1 MPSNFNREIE
11 IKKQKKLY
19 EKEQKRYKEEIN
31 KNPNYK
37 LAYHIEHHL

>member
-1 MPSNFNREIE
+1 MFNNFNREIE

-19 EKEQKRYKEEIN
+19 EMEHKRYKEEIS

-37 LAYHIEHHL
+37 LVYHIEPHL

>member
-1 MPSNFNREIE
+1 MSSNFNREIE

-19 EKEQKRYKEEIN
+19 EMEQKRYKEEIN

-37 LAYHIEHHL
+37 LVYHIEHYL